1 MVAYMMKSEGGFIWA
16 CKNYDGDVQSDCVA
30 QGTSVLKFRLR
41 IFGINDFSVTCP
53 RRLSGVWSCSWNS
66 YQALQNV
73 SERQI
78 NINKLNCKHFRMDK
92 RSFAQSKVG
101 QERTAEKL
109 RWNTVKK
116 RDSDSGEGFYDK
128 RFGVNCAQRKWSF
141 ERQVLR
147 DIWIHR

>member
-1 MVAYMMKSEGGFIWA
+1 MVAYMMKSEGGFVWA

-30 QGTSVLKFRLR
+30 QGTFVLKFRLR
-41 IFGINDFSVTCP
+41 IFGINDFSVTGPWWLC
-53 RRLSGVWSCSWNS
+53 RVWSCTRNS
-66 YQALQNV
+66 HQALQNV

-78 NINKLNCKHFRMDK
+78 NINKLNRKHFRMDK

-101 QERTAEKL
+101 QERTVEKL

-116 RDSDSGEGFYDK
+116 CDSDCREGFYDK
-128 RFGVNCAQRKWSF
+128 RLGIDCAQRKWSF

-147 DIWIHR
+147 NIWIHR